1 LPIRSRRAP
10 REAEAQWSA
19 LDKFVLGLGA
29 IDPLVSE
36 VRREIGQLA
45 EQTTAGRASAREL
58 NEDSM
63 STQPGSATPVIAF
76 PTANERLLPLMQAA
90 ARLGISLRTLEDWV
104 YDERITTVKI
114 GRCRRIKESTIDG
127 IIAANTRPAKSS
139 LS

>member
-63 STQPGSATPVIAF
+63 STQPGSATPLIAL
-76 PTANERLLPLMQAA
+76 TANERLLPLMQAA

>member
-19 LDKFVLGLGA
+19 LDRFVLGLGA

-36 VRREIGQLA
+36 VRREIGRLA

-63 STQPGSATPVIAF
+63 STQPGSATPVIAL
-76 PTANERLLPLMQAA
+76 TANERLLPLMQAA